1 MDVQIG
7 KGITLSVDWDKMP
20 DNAKQHLI
28 YIGARNVLM
37 DSHAGISTNEPDYA
51 AKAQAVA
58 EKKLTALMAGEVRVQ
73 STREG
78 DPVKA
83 EAIRIATDRIKAAL
97 RKAGRKVSDV
107 DTKALRV
114 KAGELVARDESI
126 MIMAAQRVAEA
137 KAVTAPDELTE
148 GL

>member
-7 KGITLSVDWDKMP
+7 KGITIPVEFSTLPQAALDHV
-20 DNAKQHLI
+20 L
-28 YIGARNVLM
+28 YIGMRNILM
-37 DSHAGISTNEPDYA
+37 DSHAGIATTEPDYQ

-58 EKKLTALMAGEVRVQ
+58 EKKLAALMAGEVRVQ

-83 EAIRIATDRIKAAL
+83 EAIRIASDRIKAAL
-97 RKAGRKVSDV
+97 KKAGRKVSDV
-107 DTKALRV
+107 DPKALRA
-114 KAGELVARDESI
+114 KAVELVAKDESI
-126 MIMAAQRVAEA
+126 MVMAAQRVAEA